1 MQFLKTIFKD
11 VLYVS
16 KITGTQ
22 RKKVLIITSVIFS
35 QFAVLVDVFLIGL
48 FAFLIADQKTNIEFV
63 DSLAS
68 FFGSNRLLIPLIIL
82 LRFILMFL
90 QSYILRKIEFTVTK
104 NLKEYI
110 LRRIFE
116 KRTFSISDSYFY
128 TNDLSGHIG
137 YFYSNFA
144 AFLNNCINV
153 VFFSFYLL
161 VSNFE
166 ILTIF
171 GAGLVLLFFPIK
183 KIIKITRNY
192 VDKTYFTARD
202 SMSEIERVIENL
214 FLIKILKKEDSEL
227 SKFSDTL
234 FVLNSHML
242 NKHIFSLLNGFL
254 PSFLTLLILSI
265 IIIFF
270 QTIKLTLDFIGVT
283 LKLFQSVSQVTIT
296 FSNIINSHVHI
307 QKFKDLKF
315 HEDNPNKNNF
325 INNKSS
331 DLELKNVDFKY
342 QNSKEYIFKNINLK
356 FEKGTHTIITGENGS
371 GKSTLLGLVSGIFY
385 SQKGTVTT
393 FSNKFGYVSAQPYV
407 FRDTLYNNI
416 MYGNEDYEIDE
427 SSIMQVLK
435 EFNIFKNESD
445 YNLERLVSNKSL
457 SSGQMQK
464 IGFARI
470 IISKPEIILLD
481 ESTSNLDKES
491 KEIVFNKLKENNTTI
506 INSTHDPENFDFADH
521 HIQIQIQD
529 EERIIKNIF

>member
-1 MQFLKTIFKD
+1 M
-11 VLYVS
+11 
-16 KITGTQ
+16 
-22 RKKVLIITSVIFS
+22 
-35 QFAVLVDVFLIGL
+35 
-48 FAFLIADQKTNIEFV
+48 
-63 DSLAS
+63 
-68 FFGSNRLLIPLIIL
+68 
-82 LRFILMFL
+82 
-90 QSYILRKIEFTVTK
+90 
-104 NLKEYI
+104 
-110 LRRIFE
+110 
-116 KRTFSISDSYFY
+116 
-128 TNDLSGHIG
+128 
-137 YFYSNFA
+137 
-144 AFLNNCINV
+144 
-153 VFFSFYLL
+153 
-161 VSNFE
+161 
-166 ILTIF
+166 
-171 GAGLVLLFFPIK
+171 
-183 KIIKITRNY
+183 
-192 VDKTYFTARD
+192 
-202 SMSEIERVIENL
+202 
-214 FLIKILKKEDSEL
+214 
-227 SKFSDTL
+227 
-234 FVLNSHML
+234 
-242 NKHIFSLLNGFL
+242 NGFL